1 MVAGSRGSEVER
13 GTCMH
18 ACMGVFGMGEEGKDE
33 SGMHGGEHTLCLS
46 RKGEGVAG
54 LEPCV

>member
-1 MVAGSRGSEVER
+1 
-13 GTCMH
+13 MH